1 MLRLLWLLPSALAAA
16 PPASPPPTPPTVAAG
31 SVLRPTFTLTDGKT
45 FTAGVAFAAEYNSE
59 TLVLTAYQLFGPP
72 GGLPAAIPADQ
83 MATQVK
89 SGRMMDA
96 FSKQSVGTDLVT
108 VNVPGAHA
116 MSSDA
121 AGDLALF
128 RAPVSLDRLGS
139 GNSIPFHGLP
149 LAAADPKNGDIVWMA
164 GPVEGDTAPLHA
176 AHIVEVKPG
185 FLFYAFDGTVNL
197 LATSGSPL
205 LNSKGEVVGIHLGGG
220 VSDGQTIGAAGP
232 VSTVR
237 KNLAAALTP

>member
-1 MLRLLWLLPSALAAA
+1 MLFRS
-16 PPASPPPTPPTVAAG
+16 
-31 SVLRPTFTLTDGKT
+31 
-45 FTAGVAFAAEYNSE
+45 
-59 TLVLTAYQLFGPP
+59 VLTAYQLFGPP

-237 KNLAAALTP
+237 KNLAAALTVGLPMASEFIGPTQTASSPSITAGMSQMNTVGLPGPMIVPPTWGTTPVTIGQT